1 MNKKWVI
8 GLGLGCGG
16 VLVLGVVGLVAAG
29 YWANANMGG
38 SGVDA
43 VMDAQARTQRF
54 AELNT
59 LHPFTPPA
67 TGGVLK
73 LEEARLETYL
83 TAREAT
89 LPAFH
94 IMEKES
100 VAFVEQHG
108 AELDRRDTRS
118 LLKAAGAS
126 MRMVGK
132 VQAALIQNLEAHAM
146 SPLEFQT
153 LTTVVYPPPPSA
165 QPLDAGVAAVSRPT
179 DPENIAALEQQLA
192 ALTPQLEDP
201 KLTEAQ
207 RLQLEQRRAGL
218 RKSLTQLEQA
228 SGKDVKDANAAL
240 LKKHEARIA
249 QAANP
254 LFDQLLVNP
263 KPPGTARRPSP

>member
-16 VLVLGVVGLVAAG
+16 LLVLGVVGLVAAG

-38 SGVDA
+38 TGVDA
-43 VMDAQARTQRF
+43 VMDAQARTQRL
-54 AELNT
+54 AELNAR
-59 LHPFTPPA
+59 HPFTPPA
-67 TGGVLK
+67 AGGVLK

-94 IMEKES
+94 AMEKES

-132 VQAALIQNLEAHAM
+132 VQTALIQNLEAHGM
-146 SPLEFQT
+146 SPLEFQN
-153 LTTVVYPPPPSA
+153 LTAVVYPPPPSA
-165 QPLDAGVAAVSRPT
+165 QPAAAAAVSRPT

-218 RKSLTQLEQA
+218 RKSLTLLEQA

-240 LKKHEARIA
+240 LKKHAARIA

-263 KPPGTARRPSP
+263 QAPGTARRPSP